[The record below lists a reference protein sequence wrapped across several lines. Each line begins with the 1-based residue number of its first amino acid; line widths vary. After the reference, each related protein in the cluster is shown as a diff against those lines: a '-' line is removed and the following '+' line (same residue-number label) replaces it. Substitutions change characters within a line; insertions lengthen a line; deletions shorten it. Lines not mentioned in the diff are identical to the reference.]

1 MPTLPLTLFP
11 RRAGAVRSIDDAT
24 ALGLPVLGSISEYK
38 PGSGAPLPDEAF
50 PEALGA
56 FRRLTE
62 VVRAADYRVRGNA
75 IVVTSVEA
83 GAGKSTI
90 AKNLA
95 TLLARSGSR
104 VVLVDADVN
113 RVVRRRPGDG
123 TSSSGFAG
131 LLVNQLM
138 RPSNALVHTMDIR
151 LKILPAGSTNGPAEA
166 LLLSSRL
173 ARVVDGLCGLADY
186 VIFDVAPVSASLPNL
201 TRLSDVTLVVL
212 RSGSTSRKRASR
224 AVATL
229 RPANAGLL
237 GFVLN
242 RAAVVISARG
252 SEAEVPEAEIALPA
266 PEERLEIS
274 VDDLLANL
282 AGTLR
287 LIRDIRRAGEAED
300 GAEDDEED
308 SELVTMER

>member
-1 MPTLPLTLFP
+1 MPTIPLTLLS
-11 RRAGAVRSIDDAT
+11 RRAGVVRSIDDAS

-38 PGSGAPLPDEAF
+38 SGSGELPDEAF
-50 PEALGA
+50 PEALEA
-56 FRRLTE
+56 FRRLAD

-75 IVVTSVEA
+75 IVVTSAQA
-83 GAGKSTI
+83 GAGNSTI

-95 TLLARSGSR
+95 TLLARSGSK

-113 RVVRRRPGDG
+113 RVARRRPGDG

-186 VIFDVAPVSASLPNL
+186 VIFDVAPVSAGLPNL

-212 RSGSTSRKRASR
+212 RSGATSRKRASR

-252 SEAEVPEAEIALPA
+252 STEVPEADIAFQA

-287 LIRDIRRAGEAED
+287 LIRDIRRADEAED